1 MIQLRATVIQPK
13 QMSENTSNDLKDI
26 LMRTLTKFR
35 PMLKETASDS
45 EDEKDSENW

>member
-13 QMSENTSNDLKDI
+13 QMSEDTSNDLKNI

-35 PMLKETASDS
+35 PMLKETATDSD
-45 EDEKDSENW
+45 EEKDAENW